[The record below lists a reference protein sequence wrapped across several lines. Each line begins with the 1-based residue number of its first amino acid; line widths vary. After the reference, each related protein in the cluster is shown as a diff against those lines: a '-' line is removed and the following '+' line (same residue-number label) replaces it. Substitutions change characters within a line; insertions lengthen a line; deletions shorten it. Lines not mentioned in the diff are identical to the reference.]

1 METKARACFSEEF
14 SMPSCKGLAVPANM
28 GWIRGPCVLQVAKMP
43 QTRPSPLPACA
54 WSKLVPCRDGLTR
67 YYDQKAFGW
76 GCREATINE
85 SDTWYG
91 DFPLFLSLP
100 SSCKRGGEKQGRSL
114 LHEENSPR

>member
-1 METKARACFSEEF
+1 
-14 SMPSCKGLAVPANM
+14 MPSCKGLAVPANM

-76 GCREATINE
+76 GCLLLLGVCGFVWLLGGRVFVSIWGGMTV
-85 SDTWYG
+85 
-91 DFPLFLSLP
+91 LS
-100 SSCKRGGEKQGRSL
+100 CFFK
-114 LHEENSPR
+114 